1 MKTKSAVLNIFT
13 SYFAKIHENF
23 EYPVVLFGA
32 NMHLLYKNF
41 SQLFIVIFLV
51 SCGGGGGGGGG
62 GNAGDGYGNTNNAPT
77 INNSS
82 LAISVIENQTSA
94 FTVSASDPDGDSIS
108 FSISDNDSAL
118 FNISTGGVV
127 TFITAPDFEIPT
139 DANAD
144 NVYTLTVQASDGS
157 LSDSK
162 VFDVTVT
169 NDTADDVTSTNFDG
183 VLIRDGYIQ
192 SATVCM
198 AVTDAD
204 GDDTCEGA
212 TYSTTTNADG
222 SFTLEIDD
230 NITATIKLLAE
241 DGFNP
246 VTDDADSF
254 VMGLIDPTTEQNLV
268 ISPLS
273 TLLYVDNR
281 FSYESLKEKLGVDSN
296 FMVRFDDPYLS
307 INNAA
312 SNKAAL
318 VNTQLLMMYE
328 ALSVLQSQSGASNL
342 TAVSTVN
349 DAIFNRDAS
358 TETSLGD
365 TTLVRDVLLNLDLP
379 NYTVT
384 NTQLENLSGSFSSF
398 LQKVY
403 VDSNNEQAYFSMT
416 ARDHVTPLLK
426 GILDDT
432 VDSSEIDQIMFDTL
446 QWVSDKSSR
455 TNLTDV
461 EDFRTTSYTVGNSGS
476 AYYTVDGVNADSTA
490 LVIYAKVGDT
500 IVFEPT
506 SSSVFAGHPFE
517 ISTSQNDTAGNNNIG
532 SNEGWSQSSN
542 SLTVTADTPT
552 VLYPHCG
559 VHSGMYTNGRIE
571 IVTTFDQ
578 SKLDINQASGA
589 LEVNGTVSVG
599 PFKGA
604 SGFTHKVY
612 LRTADAGDSQHAH
625 EFKEYPGITF
635 YMPAGQGYHGQ
646 TLSSGELSFK
656 TKSHY

>member
-1 MKTKSAVLNIFT
+1 MKNSIINK
-13 SYFAKIHENF
+13 
-23 EYPVVLFGA
+23 
-32 NMHLLYKNF
+32 LLP
-41 SQLFIVIFLV
+41 LLILTA
-51 SCGGGGGGGGG
+51 CGGGGGGGSSYGG
-62 GNAGDGYGNTNNAPT
+62 GDDGYNPNNPPVIDGST
-77 INNSS
+77 TSY
-82 LAISVIENQTSA
+82 SVIENQTSA
-94 FTVSASDPDGDSIS
+94 FSVSATDADGDSLTYS
-108 FSISDNDSAL
+108 VSGGDDGAL
-118 FNISTGGVV
+118 FNISSTGVV
-127 TFITAPDFEIPT
+127 TFIAAPDFEIPS

-144 NVYTLTVQASDGS
+144 NAYLLTVSVTDGTASAS
-157 LSDSK
+157 AN
-162 VFDVTVT
+162 FTVTVT
-169 NDTADDVTSTNFDG
+169 NDASDDVTTNNFDG

-212 TYSTTTNADG
+212 TYSTTTNVDG
-222 SFTLEIDD
+222 SFSLEIDD
-230 NITATIKLLAE
+230 NITTTIKLLAE

-246 VTDDADSF
+246 VTDDGDSF
-254 VMGLIDPTTEQNLV
+254 IMGLIDPTTEQNLV

-273 TLLYVDNR
+273 TMLYVDNR
-281 FSYESLKEKLGVDSN
+281 FTYQSLKEKLGVDSN
-296 FMVRFDDPYLS
+296 FMIRFDNPYLS
-307 INNAA
+307 VNDAA
-312 SNKAAL
+312 LNKAAL
-318 VNTQLLMMYE
+318 VNTQILMMYE
-328 ALSVLQSQSGASNL
+328 ALSVLQSQSGASDL
-342 TAVSTVN
+342 TAVSTIN

-365 TTLVRDVLLNLDLP
+365 TTLVRDVLLNLNLP

-432 VDSSEIDQIMFDTL
+432 VDSAEIDQIMFDTL
-446 QWVSDKSSR
+446 QWISDKSSR

-461 EDFRTTSYTVGNSGS
+461 EDFRTTSYSVGNSGS

-490 LVIYAKVGDT
+490 LVIYARVGDT
-500 IVFEPT
+500 IIFEPT
-506 SSSVFAGHPFE
+506 ASNVFTAHPFE
-517 ISTSQNDTAGNNNIG
+517 ISTAQNDTAGNNNIG
-532 SNEGWSQSSN
+532 TSQGWSQSSN
-542 SLTVTADTPT
+542 TLTVTADTPS

-571 IVTTFDQ
+571 IVTTYDQ

-646 TLSSGELSFK
+646 TSSSGELSFK

>member
-1 MKTKSAVLNIFT
+1 MSVTDGTASA
-13 SYFAKIHENF
+13 SQ
-23 EYPVVLFGA
+23 
-32 NMHLLYKNF
+32 NF
-41 SQLFIVIFLV
+41 S
-51 SCGGGGGGGGG
+51 
-62 GNAGDGYGNTNNAPT
+62 
-77 INNSS
+77 
-82 LAISVIENQTSA
+82 
-94 FTVSASDPDGDSIS
+94 
-108 FSISDNDSAL
+108 
-118 FNISTGGVV
+118 
-127 TFITAPDFEIPT
+127 
-139 DANAD
+139 
-144 NVYTLTVQASDGS
+144 
-157 LSDSK
+157 
-162 VFDVTVT
+162 VTVT
-169 NDTADDVTSTNFDG
+169 NDTSDDATTNNFDG

-198 AVTDAD
+198 ATTDAD

-222 SFTLEIDD
+222 SFSLEIDD

-246 VTDDADSF
+246 TTDDADSF
-254 VMGLIDPTTEQNLV
+254 IMGLIDPTTEQNLV

-273 TLLYVDNR
+273 TMLYVDNR
-281 FSYESLKEKLGVDSN
+281 FTYQSLKEKLGVDSN
-296 FMVRFDDPYLS
+296 FMIRFDDPYLS
-307 INNAA
+307 VNDAA

-318 VNTQLLMMYE
+318 VNTQLHLMYE
-328 ALSVLQSQSGASNL
+328 SLRVLQTQSGASSL
-342 TAVSTVN
+342 TAVSTIN
-349 DAIFNRDAS
+349 DAIFNRDAL

-384 NTQLENLSGSFSSF
+384 NAQLENLSGSFSSF

-416 ARDHVTPLLK
+416 ARDYVTPLLK

-432 VDSSEIDQIMFDTL
+432 VDSAEVDQIIFDTL
-446 QWVSDKSSR
+446 QWISDKSSR

-461 EDFRTTSYTVGNSGS
+461 ENFRTTTYTVGNSGS
-476 AYYTVDGVNADSTA
+476 AYYTVDGVNADSTP
-490 LVIYAKVGDT
+490 LVIYARVGDT

-506 SSSVFAGHPFE
+506 ANSVFTAHPFE
-517 ISTSQNDTAGNNNIG
+517 ISTAQNDTAGNNNIG
-532 SNEGWSQSSN
+532 PNEGWSQSN
-542 SLTVTADTPT
+542 NTLTVTADTPS

-559 VHSGMYTNGRIE
+559 VHAGMYTNGRIE
-571 IVTTFDQ
+571 IVTTYDQ
-578 SKLDINQASGA
+578 SKLDISENSGA

-599 PFKGA
+599 PYKGA
-604 SGFTHKVY
+604 SGYTHKVY
-612 LRTADAGDSQHAH
+612 LRTADAGDDQHAH

-646 TLSSGELSFK
+646 TNSSGELSFK

>member
-1 MKTKSAVLNIFT
+1 MKDSIIK
-13 SYFAKIHENF
+13 K
-23 EYPVVLFGA
+23 
-32 NMHLLYKNF
+32 LLP
-41 SQLFIVIFLV
+41 LLILTA
-51 SCGGGGGGGGG
+51 CGGGGGGGGG
-62 GNAGDGYGNTNNAPT
+62 SDSGGGGGGYNPNNAPVIDGST
-77 INNSS
+77 TTY
-82 LAISVIENQTSA
+82 SVLENQTSA
-94 FTVSASDPDGDSIS
+94 FTVSASDADGDTLTYSIS
-108 FSISDNDSAL
+108 SGDDSSL
-118 FNISTGGVV
+118 MNISSTGVV
-127 TFITAPDFEIPT
+127 TFISSPDFEAPS
-139 DANAD
+139 DANTD
-144 NVYTLTVQASDGS
+144 NNYQITVTVSDGS
-157 LSDSK
+157 LTDSEN
-162 VFDVTVT
+162 FTVTVT
-169 NDTADDVTSTNFDG
+169 NDTSDDVTSTSFDG

-212 TYSTTTNADG
+212 IYSTTTNTDG
-222 SFTLEIDD
+222 SFSLEIDD
-230 NITATIKLLAE
+230 NITTTIKLLAE

-254 VMGLIDPTTEQNLV
+254 TMGLKDPTTEQNLV

-281 FSYESLKEKLGVDSN
+281 FFYESLKEKLGVDSN
-296 FMVRFDDPYLS
+296 FMIRFDDPYLS
-307 INNAA
+307 VNSAA

-328 ALSVLQSQSGASNL
+328 ALSVLQSQSGVSGNL
-342 TAVSTVN
+342 TAVTTIN

-416 ARDHVTPLLK
+416 GRDHVTPLLK

-432 VDSSEIDQIMFDTL
+432 VDSTEIDQIMFDTL
-446 QWVSDKSSR
+446 QWISDKSSR

-461 EDFRTTSYTVGNSGS
+461 EDFRTTSYSVGNSGS

-490 LVIYAKVGDT
+490 LVIYARVGDT

-506 SSSVFAGHPFE
+506 ASNVFTAHPFE

-532 SNEGWSQSSN
+532 TNQGWSQSNN

-578 SKLDINQASGA
+578 SKLDIEQASGA

-646 TLSSGELSFK
+646 TSSSGELSFK

>member
-1 MKTKSAVLNIFT
+1 MRNNVFKK
-13 SYFAKIHENF
+13 
-23 EYPVVLFGA
+23 
-32 NMHLLYKNF
+32 LLP
-41 SQLFIVIFLV
+41 LLILTA
-51 SCGGGGGGGGG
+51 CGGGGGGGGG
-62 GNAGDGYGNTNNAPT
+62 YDSGGGDGGYNTNNPPV
-77 INNSS
+77 IDSS
-82 LAISVIENQTSA
+82 TTTYSVLENQTSA
-94 FTVSASDPDGDSIS
+94 FTVSASDADGDTLTYSIS
-108 FSISDNDSAL
+108 SGDDSSL
-118 FNISTGGVV
+118 MNISSTGVV
-127 TFITAPDFEIPT
+127 TFISSPDFEAPS
-139 DANAD
+139 DANTD
-144 NVYTLTVQASDGS
+144 NNYQITVTVSDGS
-157 LSDSK
+157 LSDSEN
-162 VFDVTVT
+162 FTVTVT
-169 NDTADDVTSTNFDG
+169 NDTSDDVTTNNFDG

-212 TYSTTTNADG
+212 TYSTTTNSDG
-222 SFTLEIDD
+222 SFSLEIDD

-254 VMGLIDPTTEQNLV
+254 TMGLKDPTTEQNLV

-296 FMVRFDDPYLS
+296 FMIRFDDPYLS
-307 INNAA
+307 INSAA

-328 ALSVLQSQSGASNL
+328 ALSVLQSQSGASDL
-342 TAVSTVN
+342 TAVATVN
-349 DAIFNRDAS
+349 DAIFNRNAS

-490 LVIYAKVGDT
+490 LVIYARVGDT

-506 SSSVFAGHPFE
+506 TNSVFSAHPFE
-517 ISTSQNDTAGNNNIG
+517 ISTAQNDTAGNNNIG
-532 SNEGWSQSSN
+532 SNEGWSQSNN
-542 SLTVTADTPT
+542 SLTVTADTPK

-646 TLSSGELSFK
+646 TSSSGELSFK

>member
-1 MKTKSAVLNIFT
+1 MYKNL
-13 SYFAKIHENF
+13 KISIIT
-23 EYPVVLFGA
+23 VLFITA
-32 NMHLLYKNF
+32 
-41 SQLFIVIFLV
+41 
-51 SCGGGGGGGGG
+51 CGGGGGGGGG
-62 GNAGDGYGNTNNAPT
+62 SSDGGGYSPNNPPIIDGST
-77 INNSS
+77 TSF
-82 LAISVIENQTSA
+82 SVLENQTAA
-94 FTVSASDPDGDSIS
+94 FTVQASDADGDTLTYTIS
-108 FSISDNDSAL
+108 GGDDASL
-118 FNISTGGVV
+118 FNISSTGVV
-127 TFITAPDFEIPT
+127 TFITAPDFEIPG
-139 DANAD
+139 DMNAD
-144 NVYTLTVQASDGS
+144 NNYQLAVTVSDGS
-157 LSDSK
+157 ASDTES
-162 VFDVTVT
+162 FTVTVT
-169 NDTADDVTSTNFDG
+169 NDTSDDVTTSNFDG

-212 TYSTTTNADG
+212 TYSTTTNVDG
-222 SFTLEIDD
+222 SFSLEIDD
-230 NITATIKLLAE
+230 DITTAIKLLAE

-254 VMGLIDPTTEQNLV
+254 IMGLIDPITEQNLV

-296 FMVRFDDPYLS
+296 FMIRFDDPYLS
-307 INNAA
+307 VNDAA
-312 SNKAAL
+312 LNKAAL

-328 ALSVLQSQSGASNL
+328 ALSVLQSQSGVTDL
-342 TAVSTVN
+342 TAVSTIN
-349 DAIFNRDAS
+349 DAIFNRDALV
-358 TETSLGD
+358 ETSLGD
-365 TTLVRDVLLNLDLP
+365 TTLVRDVLINLDLP

-416 ARDHVTPLLK
+416 ARDYVTPLLK

-432 VDSSEIDQIMFDTL
+432 VDSAEIDQIIFNTL
-446 QWVSDKSSR
+446 QWISDKSSR

-461 EDFRTTSYTVGNSGS
+461 ENFRTTSYSVGNSGS
-476 AYYTVDGVNADSTA
+476 AYYTIDGVNADSTA
-490 LVIYAKVGDT
+490 LVIYARVGDT

-506 SSSVFAGHPFE
+506 ANSVFAAHPFE
-517 ISTSQNDTAGNNNIG
+517 ISTTQDDTAGNNNIG
-532 SNEGWSQSSN
+532 SNEGWSQSN
-542 SLTVTADTPT
+542 NTLTVSADTPSI
-552 VLYPHCG
+552 LYPHCG

-578 SKLDINQASGA
+578 SKLDVNQTSGA
-589 LEVNGTVSVG
+589 LEVNGTISVG
-599 PFKGA
+599 PYKGA
-604 SGFTHKVY
+604 SGYTHKVY

-646 TLSSGELSFK
+646 SSTSGEISFK

>member
-1 MKTKSAVLNIFT
+1 
-13 SYFAKIHENF
+13 
-23 EYPVVLFGA
+23 
-32 NMHLLYKNF
+32 MHLLYKNVLL
-41 SQLFIVIFLV
+41 LFIVIFLV
-51 SCGGGGGGGGG
+51 SCGGGGDTSVSGDTSGGSS
-62 GNAGDGYGNTNNAPT
+62 NSNDAPIITNTSMNV
-77 INNSS
+77 
-82 LAISVIENQTSA
+82 SVQENQTGA
-94 FTVSASDPDGDSIS
+94 FTVTASDSDGDALT
-108 FSISDNDSAL
+108 FSISGTDSAL
-118 FNISTGGVV
+118 FNITTAGVI
-127 TFITAPDFEIPT
+127 TFKTAPDFEAPS
-139 DANAD
+139 DGDVD
-144 NVYTLTVQASDGS
+144 NVYVLVAQVSDGTAS
-157 LSDSK
+157 GS
-162 VFDVTVT
+162 VNFTVTVT
-169 NDTADDVTSTNFDG
+169 NDSSDDVTLSNFDG
-183 VLIRDGYIQ
+183 VLIRDGYVQ
-192 SATVCM
+192 SATVCRSFPL
-198 AVTDAD
+198 AD
-204 GDDTCEGA
+204 GTDTCRFVLAENK
-212 TYSTTTNADG
+212 TTTNMFG
-222 SFTLEIDD
+222 SFSLEIDD
-230 NITATIKLLAE
+230 RDGPIKLIARNEL
-241 DGFNP
+241 GLNP
-246 VTDDADSF
+246 VFDAWST
-254 VMGLIDPTTEQNLV
+254 GLGIIDPTREQNFV

-273 TLLYVDNR
+273 TLVYLDDR
-281 FSYESLKEKLGVDSN
+281 FSYESVKEKLGVDSN

-318 VNTQLLMMYE
+318 VNTQLLMMFE
-328 ALSVLQSQSGASNL
+328 VLAWLQEYSGGAPAANEL
-342 TAVSTVN
+342 AKTKVM

-365 TTLVRDVLLNLDLP
+365 TTLVRDVFLNLALP

-384 NTQLENLSGSFSSF
+384 NAQLENLSGSFSSF

-403 VDSNNEQAYFSMT
+403 VDSNNEQTYFSMT
-416 ARDHVTPLLK
+416 AKDHVIPLLR

-446 QWVSDKSSR
+446 QWVSDKSQR

-646 TLSSGELSFK
+646 TSSSGEPSFK
-656 TKSHY
+656 TKSHYKSD

>member
-1 MKTKSAVLNIFT
+1 MKDSIIK
-13 SYFAKIHENF
+13 K
-23 EYPVVLFGA
+23 
-32 NMHLLYKNF
+32 LLP
-41 SQLFIVIFLV
+41 LLILTA
-51 SCGGGGGGGGG
+51 CGGGGGGGGG
-62 GNAGDGYGNTNNAPT
+62 YDSGGGDGGYNPNNAPVIDGST
-77 INNSS
+77 TTY
-82 LAISVIENQTSA
+82 SVLENQTSA
-94 FTVSASDPDGDSIS
+94 FTVSASDADGDTLTYSIS
-108 FSISDNDSAL
+108 SGADSAL
-118 FNISTGGVV
+118 MNINSTGVV
-127 TFITAPDFEIPT
+127 TFISSPDFEAPS
-139 DANAD
+139 DANTD
-144 NVYTLTVQASDGS
+144 NNYQITVTVSDGS
-157 LSDSK
+157 LSDSEN
-162 VFDVTVT
+162 FTVTVT
-169 NDTADDVTSTNFDG
+169 NDTSDDVTTNNFDG

-198 AVTDAD
+198 AVTDSD

-212 TYSTTTNADG
+212 TYSTTTNSDG
-222 SFTLEIDD
+222 SFSLEIDD

-296 FMVRFDDPYLS
+296 FMIRFDDPYLS
-307 INNAA
+307 VNSAA

-328 ALSVLQSQSGASNL
+328 ALSVLQSQSGASDL
-342 TAVSTVN
+342 TAVATVN
-349 DAIFNRDAS
+349 DAIFNRNAS

-490 LVIYAKVGDT
+490 LVIYARVGDT
-500 IVFEPT
+500 IIFEPT
-506 SSSVFAGHPFE
+506 ANSVFSAHPFE
-517 ISTSQNDTAGNNNIG
+517 ISTAQNDTAGNNNIG
-532 SNEGWSQSSN
+532 SNEGWSQSNN
-542 SLTVTADTPT
+542 SLTVTADTPK

-646 TLSSGELSFK
+646 TSSSGELSFK

>member
-1 MKTKSAVLNIFT
+1 MSKN
-13 SYFAKIHENF
+13 YFLSF
-23 EYPVVLFGA
+23 LF
-32 NMHLLYKNF
+32 L
-41 SQLFIVIFLV
+41 STILV

-62 GNAGDGYGNTNNAPT
+62 GETNGSSGGYGTPSNAAPT
-77 INNSS
+77 INNTDMN
-82 LAISVIENQTSA
+82 ISVQENQTSA
-94 FTVSASDPDGDSIS
+94 FTVNASDSNGDTLAYSLSGDDSSLLSIS
-108 FSISDNDSAL
+108 TA
-118 FNISTGGVV
+118 GVV
-127 TFITAPDFEIPT
+127 TFNTAPDYE
-139 DANAD
+139 DASDAD
-144 NVYTLTVQASDGS
+144 TNNIYKITASVSDGS
-157 LSDSK
+157 LNATK
-162 VFDVTVT
+162 NFEVTVT
-169 NDTADDVTSTNFDG
+169 NDTSDDATTSNFDG

-198 AVTDAD
+198 PVADTD

-212 TYSTTTNADG
+212 TYITTTNADG
-222 SFTLEIDD
+222 SFSLDIDD

-246 VTDDADSF
+246 ITNDEDSF
-254 VMGLIDPTTEQNLV
+254 TMGLIDPSAEQNLV

-273 TLLYVDNR
+273 TMLYVDDR
-281 FSYESLKEKLGVDSN
+281 FSYESIKEKLGVDSN
-296 FMVRFDDPYLS
+296 FMIRTVDPYMS
-307 INNAA
+307 VSSAA

-328 ALSVLQSQSGASNL
+328 TLSVLQTQSGASNL
-342 TAVSTVN
+342 TAVTTVN
-349 DAIFNRDAS
+349 NAIFERDAA

-365 TTLVRDVLLNLDLP
+365 TTLVRDVLLNLNLP

-384 NTQLENLSGSFSSF
+384 NEQLENLSGSFSSF

-416 ARDHVTPLLK
+416 ARDHVAPLLK

-432 VDSSEIDQIMFDTL
+432 ADSSEIDQIIFNTL
-446 QWVSDKSSR
+446 QWISDKSSR

-461 EDFRTTSYTVGNSGS
+461 EDFRTTSYTIGNSGS
-476 AYYTVDGVNADSTA
+476 AYYTVDGINADSTA
-490 LVIYAKVGDT
+490 LVIYARVGDT

-506 SSSVFAGHPFE
+506 TNSVFTAHPFE
-517 ISTSQNDTAGNNNIG
+517 ISTAQNDTAGNNNIG
-532 SNEGWSQSSN
+532 SSEGWSQSN
-542 SLTVTADTPT
+542 NTLTVTADTPT
-552 VLYPHCG
+552 ILYPHCG
-559 VHSGMYTNGRIE
+559 VHSGMYTNGKIE

-578 SKLDINQASGA
+578 SKIDINQASSA

-599 PFKGA
+599 PYKGA

-625 EFKEYPGITF
+625 EFNEYPGITF
-635 YMPAGQGYHGQ
+635 YMPPAQGYHGQ
-646 TLSSGELSFK
+646 STSSGEPRFK

>member
-1 MKTKSAVLNIFT
+1 
-13 SYFAKIHENF
+13 
-23 EYPVVLFGA
+23 
-32 NMHLLYKNF
+32 MHLLYKNVLL
-41 SQLFIVIFLV
+41 LFIVIFLV
-51 SCGGGGGGGGG
+51 SCGGGGDTSGGSS
-62 GNAGDGYGNTNNAPT
+62 NSNDAPIITNTSMNV
-77 INNSS
+77 
-82 LAISVIENQTSA
+82 SVQENQTGA
-94 FTVSASDPDGDSIS
+94 FTVTASDSDGDALT
-108 FSISDNDSAL
+108 FSISGTDSAL
-118 FNISTGGVV
+118 FNITTAGVI
-127 TFITAPDFEIPT
+127 TFKTAPDFEAPS
-139 DANAD
+139 DGDVD
-144 NVYTLTVQASDGS
+144 NVYVLVAQVSDGTAS
-157 LSDSK
+157 GS
-162 VFDVTVT
+162 VNFTVTVT
-169 NDTADDVTSTNFDG
+169 NDSSDDVTLSNFDG
-183 VLIRDGYIQ
+183 VLIRDGYVQ
-192 SATVCM
+192 SATVCRSFPL
-198 AVTDAD
+198 AD
-204 GDDTCEGA
+204 GTDTCRFVLAENK
-212 TYSTTTNADG
+212 TITNIDG
-222 SFTLEIDD
+222 SFSLEIDD
-230 NITATIKLLAE
+230 RDGPIKLIARNEL
-241 DGFNP
+241 GLNP
-246 VTDDADSF
+246 VFDAWST
-254 VMGLIDPTTEQNLV
+254 GLGIIDPTREQNFV

-273 TLLYVDNR
+273 TLVYLDDR
-281 FSYESLKEKLGVDSN
+281 FSYESVKEKLGVDSN

-318 VNTQLLMMYE
+318 VNTQLLMMFE
-328 ALSVLQSQSGASNL
+328 VLAWVEDYSGATGNELAKSK
-342 TAVSTVN
+342 VM

-365 TTLVRDVLLNLDLP
+365 TTLVRDVFLNLDLP

-384 NTQLENLSGSFSSF
+384 NAQLENLSGSFSSF

-403 VDSNNEQAYFSMT
+403 VDSNNEQTYFSMT
-416 ARDHVTPLLK
+416 AKDHVIPLLM

-446 QWVSDKSSR
+446 QWVSDKSQR

-646 TLSSGELSFK
+646 TSSSGELSFK

>member
-1 MKTKSAVLNIFT
+1 MSKNYFLT
-13 SYFAKIHENF
+13 S
-23 EYPVVLFGA
+23 LF
-32 NMHLLYKNF
+32 L
-41 SQLFIVIFLV
+41 STILV

-62 GNAGDGYGNTNNAPT
+62 GESNGSSGGGYGTPTNAAPT
-77 INNSS
+77 INNTDMN
-82 LAISVIENQTSA
+82 ISVQENQTSA
-94 FTVSASDPDGDSIS
+94 FTVNASDSNGDTLAYSLSGDDSSLLSIS
-108 FSISDNDSAL
+108 TSGL
-118 FNISTGGVV
+118 V
-127 TFITAPDFEIPT
+127 TFNTAPDYEDPS
-139 DANAD
+139 DADTNNIYKITAS
-144 NVYTLTVQASDGS
+144 VSDGS
-157 LSDSK
+157 LNATK
-162 VFDVTVT
+162 NFEVTVT
-169 NDTADDVTSTNFDG
+169 NDTADDVTTSNFDG

-198 AVTDAD
+198 PVADAN

-212 TYSTTTNADG
+212 TYLTTTNADG
-222 SFTLEIDD
+222 SFTLDIDD

-246 VTDDADSF
+246 ITNDEDSF
-254 VMGLIDPTTEQNLV
+254 TMGLIDPSAEQNLV

-273 TLLYVDNR
+273 TMLYVDDR
-281 FSYESLKEKLGVDSN
+281 FSYESIKEKLGVDSN
-296 FMVRFDDPYLS
+296 FMIRTVDPYMS
-307 INNAA
+307 VSSAA

-328 ALSVLQSQSGASNL
+328 TLSVLQTQSGASNL
-342 TAVSTVN
+342 TAVTTVN
-349 DAIFNRDAS
+349 NAIFERDAA

-365 TTLVRDVLLNLDLP
+365 TTLVRDVLLNLNLP

-384 NTQLENLSGSFSSF
+384 NEQLENLSGSFSSF

-416 ARDHVTPLLK
+416 ARDHVAPLLK

-432 VDSSEIDQIMFDTL
+432 ADSSEIEQIIFNTL
-446 QWVSDKSSR
+446 QWISDKSSR

-461 EDFRTTSYTVGNSGS
+461 EDFRTTSYTIGNSGS
-476 AYYTVDGVNADSTA
+476 AYYTVDGINADSTA
-490 LVIYAKVGDT
+490 LVIYARVGDT

-506 SSSVFAGHPFE
+506 TNSVFTAHPFE
-517 ISTSQNDTAGNNNIG
+517 ISTAQNDTAGNNNIG
-532 SNEGWSQSSN
+532 SSEGWSQSN
-542 SLTVTADTPT
+542 NTLTVTADTPT

-559 VHSGMYTNGRIE
+559 VHSGMYTNGKIE

-578 SKLDINQASGA
+578 SKIDINQASSA

-599 PFKGA
+599 PYKGA

-625 EFKEYPGITF
+625 EFNEYPGITF
-635 YMPAGQGYHGQ
+635 YMPPAQGYHGQ
-646 TLSSGELSFK
+646 STSSGEPRFK

>member
-1 MKTKSAVLNIFT
+1 MNKRIIKKLLPLIVLT
-13 SYFAKIHENF
+13 A
-23 EYPVVLFGA
+23 
-32 NMHLLYKNF
+32 
-41 SQLFIVIFLV
+41 
-51 SCGGGGGGGGG
+51 CGGGGGGGGSSSG
-62 GNAGDGYGNTNNAPT
+62 GGGDGYNPNNAPV
-77 INNSS
+77 IDSS
-82 LAISVIENQTSA
+82 TTTYSVLENQTSA
-94 FTVSASDPDGDSIS
+94 FTVSASDADGDTLTYSVS
-108 FSISDNDSAL
+108 SGDDSAL
-118 FNISTGGVV
+118 MSINSSGVV
-127 TFITAPDFEIPT
+127 TFISSPDFELPS
-139 DANAD
+139 DANTD
-144 NVYTLTVQASDGS
+144 NNYQITVTVSDGS
-157 LSDSK
+157 LTDSEN
-162 VFDVTVT
+162 FTLTVT
-169 NDTADDVTSTNFDG
+169 NDTSDDVTTTNFDG

-198 AVTDAD
+198 AVTNAD
-204 GDDTCEGA
+204 GIDTCVDA

-222 SFTLEIDD
+222 SFSLEIDD
-230 NITATIKLLAE
+230 NITATIKLLAQ

-254 VMGLIDPTTEQNLV
+254 IMGLIDPTTDQNLV

-273 TLLYVDNR
+273 TMLYGDNR
-281 FSYESLKEKLGVDSN
+281 FSYESLKEKLGVNSN
-296 FMVRFDDPYLS
+296 FMIRFDDPYLS
-307 INNAA
+307 VNDAA

-328 ALSVLQSQSGASNL
+328 ALSALQSQSGVSDNL
-342 TAVSTVN
+342 TAVSTIN

-384 NTQLENLSGSFSSF
+384 NAQLESLSGSFSSF

-432 VDSSEIDQIMFDTL
+432 VDSTEIDQIIFNTL
-446 QWVSDKSSR
+446 QWISDKSSR

-461 EDFRTTSYTVGNSGS
+461 EGFRTTSYTVGNSGS

-506 SSSVFAGHPFE
+506 ANSVFTAHPFE
-517 ISTSQNDTAGNNNIG
+517 ISTTQNDTAGNNNIG
-532 SNEGWSQSSN
+532 SNQGWSQSIN

-571 IVTTFDQ
+571 IVTIFDQ
-578 SKLDINQASGA
+578 SKLDINETSGA

-599 PFKGA
+599 PYKGA

-646 TLSSGELSFK
+646 DTTSGELSFK

>member
-1 MKTKSAVLNIFT
+1 MYKNL
-13 SYFAKIHENF
+13 KISIIT
-23 EYPVVLFGA
+23 VLFITA
-32 NMHLLYKNF
+32 
-41 SQLFIVIFLV
+41 
-51 SCGGGGGGGGG
+51 CGGGGGGGGG
-62 GNAGDGYGNTNNAPT
+62 GSDGGGYSPNNPPIIDGST
-77 INNSS
+77 TSF
-82 LAISVIENQTSA
+82 SVLENQTSA
-94 FTVSASDPDGDSIS
+94 FTVQASDADGDTLTYTIS
-108 FSISDNDSAL
+108 GGDDASL
-118 FNISTGGVV
+118 FNISSTGVV
-127 TFITAPDFEIPT
+127 TFITAPDFEIPG
-139 DANAD
+139 DMNSD
-144 NVYTLTVQASDGS
+144 NTYQLAVTVSDGS
-157 LSDSK
+157 ASDTES
-162 VFDVTVT
+162 FTVTVT
-169 NDTADDVTSTNFDG
+169 NDTSDDVTTSNFDG

-212 TYSTTTNADG
+212 TYTTTTNVDG
-222 SFTLEIDD
+222 SFSLEIDD
-230 NITATIKLLAE
+230 DITTAIKLLAE

-254 VMGLIDPTTEQNLV
+254 VMGLIDPITEQNLV

-296 FMVRFDDPYLS
+296 FMIRFDDPYLS
-307 INNAA
+307 VNDAA
-312 SNKAAL
+312 LNKAAL

-328 ALSVLQSQSGASNL
+328 ALSVLQSQSGVTDL
-342 TAVSTVN
+342 TAVSTIN
-349 DAIFNRDAS
+349 DAIFNRDALV
-358 TETSLGD
+358 ETSLGD
-365 TTLVRDVLLNLDLP
+365 TTLVRDVLINLDLP

-384 NTQLENLSGSFSSF
+384 NAQLENLSGSFSSF

-416 ARDHVTPLLK
+416 ARDYVTPLLK

-432 VDSSEIDQIMFDTL
+432 VDSAEIDQIIFNTL
-446 QWVSDKSSR
+446 QWISDKSSR

-461 EDFRTTSYTVGNSGS
+461 ENFRTTSYSVGNSGS
-476 AYYTVDGVNADSTA
+476 AYYTIDGVNADSTA
-490 LVIYAKVGDT
+490 LVIYARVGDT

-506 SSSVFAGHPFE
+506 ANSVFAAHPFE
-517 ISTSQNDTAGNNNIG
+517 ISTTQDDTAGNNNIG
-532 SNEGWSQSSN
+532 SNEGWSQSN
-542 SLTVTADTPT
+542 NTLTVSADTPSI
-552 VLYPHCG
+552 LYPHCG

-578 SKLDINQASGA
+578 SKLDINQTSGA
-589 LEVNGTVSVG
+589 LEVNGTISVG
-599 PFKGA
+599 PYKGA
-604 SGFTHKVY
+604 SGYTHKVY

-646 TLSSGELSFK
+646 SSTSGEISFK

>member
-1 MKTKSAVLNIFT
+1 MNKKFIKKLLPLIVLT
-13 SYFAKIHENF
+13 A
-23 EYPVVLFGA
+23 
-32 NMHLLYKNF
+32 
-41 SQLFIVIFLV
+41 
-51 SCGGGGGGGGG
+51 CGGGGGGGGSNSG
-62 GNAGDGYGNTNNAPT
+62 GGDGGYNPNNAPVIDAST
-77 INNSS
+77 TTY
-82 LAISVIENQTSA
+82 SVLENQTSA
-94 FTVSASDPDGDSIS
+94 FTVLASDADGDTLTYSIS
-108 FSISDNDSAL
+108 SGDDSAL
-118 FNISTGGVV
+118 MSINSSGVV
-127 TFITAPDFEIPT
+127 TFISSPDFELPS
-139 DANAD
+139 DANTD
-144 NVYTLTVQASDGS
+144 NNYQITVTVSDGS
-157 LSDSK
+157 LTDSEN
-162 VFDVTVT
+162 FTVTVT
-169 NDTADDVTSTNFDG
+169 NDTSDDVTTTNFDG

-198 AVTDAD
+198 AVTNAD
-204 GDDTCEGA
+204 GIDTCVDA

-222 SFTLEIDD
+222 SFSLEIDD
-230 NITATIKLLAE
+230 NITATIKLLAQ

-254 VMGLIDPTTEQNLV
+254 TMGLIDPTTDQNLV

-273 TLLYVDNR
+273 TLLYGDNR
-281 FSYESLKEKLGVDSN
+281 FSYESLKEKLGVNSN
-296 FMVRFDDPYLS
+296 FMIRFDDPYLS
-307 INNAA
+307 VNDAA

-328 ALSVLQSQSGASNL
+328 ALSALQSQSGVSNNL
-342 TAVSTVN
+342 TAVSTIN

-384 NTQLENLSGSFSSF
+384 NAQLESLSGSFSSF

-403 VDSNNEQAYFSMT
+403 VDSDNEQAYFSMT

-432 VDSSEIDQIMFDTL
+432 VDSTEIDQIIFNTL
-446 QWVSDKSSR
+446 QWISDKSSR

-506 SSSVFAGHPFE
+506 ANSVFTAHPFE
-517 ISTSQNDTAGNNNIG
+517 ISTAQNDTAGNNNIG
-532 SNEGWSQSSN
+532 SNQGWSQSNN

-578 SKLDINQASGA
+578 SKLDINETSGA

-599 PFKGA
+599 PYKGA
-604 SGFTHKVY
+604 SGYTHKVY

-646 TLSSGELSFK
+646 DTTSGELSFK

>member
-1 MKTKSAVLNIFT
+1 MKNSIINK
-13 SYFAKIHENF
+13 
-23 EYPVVLFGA
+23 
-32 NMHLLYKNF
+32 LLP
-41 SQLFIVIFLV
+41 LLILTA
-51 SCGGGGGGGGG
+51 CGGGGGGGSSYGG
-62 GNAGDGYGNTNNAPT
+62 GDDGYNPNNPPVIDGST
-77 INNSS
+77 TSY
-82 LAISVIENQTSA
+82 SVIENQTSA
-94 FTVSASDPDGDSIS
+94 FTVSATDADGDSLTYS
-108 FSISDNDSAL
+108 VTGGDDGAL
-118 FNISTGGVV
+118 FNISSVGVV
-127 TFITAPDFEIPT
+127 TFIAAPDFELPS
-139 DANAD
+139 DANTD
-144 NVYTLTVQASDGS
+144 NAYLLTVSVTDGTASAS
-157 LSDSK
+157 AS
-162 VFDVTVT
+162 FTVTVT
-169 NDTADDVTSTNFDG
+169 NDASDDVTTNNFDG

-212 TYSTTTNADG
+212 TYSTTTNVDG
-222 SFTLEIDD
+222 SFSLEIDD

-246 VTDDADSF
+246 VTDDADTF
-254 VMGLIDPTTEQNLV
+254 TMGLIDPTTEQNLV

-273 TLLYVDNR
+273 TMLYVDNR
-281 FSYESLKEKLGVDSN
+281 FSYQSLKEKLGVDSN
-296 FMVRFDDPYLS
+296 FMIRFDNPYLS
-307 INNAA
+307 VNDAA
-312 SNKAAL
+312 LNKAAL
-318 VNTQLLMMYE
+318 VNTQILMMYE
-328 ALSVLQSQSGASNL
+328 ALSVLQSQSGASDL
-342 TAVSTVN
+342 TAVSTIN

-358 TETSLGD
+358 TETSLSD

-432 VDSSEIDQIMFDTL
+432 VDSAEIDQIIFDTL
-446 QWVSDKSSR
+446 QWISDKSSR

-461 EDFRTTSYTVGNSGS
+461 ENFRTTSYSVGNSGS
-476 AYYTVDGVNADSTA
+476 AYYTIDGVNADSTT
-490 LVIYAKVGDT
+490 LVIYARVGDT

-506 SSSVFAGHPFE
+506 ANSVFTAHPFE
-517 ISTSQNDTAGNNNIG
+517 ISTAQDDTAGNNNIG
-532 SNEGWSQSSN
+532 LNEGWSQSN
-542 SLTVTADTPT
+542 NTLTVTADTPS

-571 IVTTFDQ
+571 IVTTYDQ
-578 SKLDINQASGA
+578 SKLDVTQTSGA
-589 LEVNGTVSVG
+589 LEVSGTVSVG
-599 PFKGA
+599 PYKGA
-604 SGFTHKVY
+604 SGYTHKVY

-646 TLSSGELSFK
+646 TSSSGELSFK

>member
-1 MKTKSAVLNIFT
+1 MSKN
-13 SYFAKIHENF
+13 YFLT
-23 EYPVVLFGA
+23 PLF
-32 NMHLLYKNF
+32 L
-41 SQLFIVIFLV
+41 STILV

-62 GNAGDGYGNTNNAPT
+62 ESNGSSGGGYGTPTNAAPT
-77 INNSS
+77 INNTDMN
-82 LAISVIENQTSA
+82 ISVQENQTSA
-94 FTVSASDPDGDSIS
+94 FTVNASDSNGDTLAYSLSGDDSSLLSIS
-108 FSISDNDSAL
+108 TAGL
-118 FNISTGGVV
+118 V
-127 TFITAPDFEIPT
+127 TFNTAPDYEDPS
-139 DANAD
+139 DADTNNIYKITAS
-144 NVYTLTVQASDGS
+144 VSDGS
-157 LSDSK
+157 LNATK
-162 VFDVTVT
+162 NFEVTVT
-169 NDTADDVTSTNFDG
+169 NDTADDVTTSNFDG

-198 AVTDAD
+198 PVTDAD

-212 TYSTTTNADG
+212 TYLTTTNADG
-222 SFTLEIDD
+222 SFSLDIDD

-246 VTDDADSF
+246 ITNDEDSF
-254 VMGLIDPTTEQNLV
+254 TMGLIDPSAEQNLV

-273 TLLYVDNR
+273 TMLYVDDR
-281 FSYESLKEKLGVDSN
+281 FSYESIKEKLGVDSN
-296 FMVRFDDPYLS
+296 FMIRTVDPYMS
-307 INNAA
+307 VSSAA

-328 ALSVLQSQSGASNL
+328 TLSVLQTQSGASNL
-342 TAVSTVN
+342 TAVTTVN
-349 DAIFNRDAS
+349 NAIFERDAA

-365 TTLVRDVLLNLDLP
+365 TTLVRDVLLNLNLP

-384 NTQLENLSGSFSSF
+384 NEQLENLSGSFSSF

-416 ARDHVTPLLK
+416 ARDHVAPLLK

-432 VDSSEIDQIMFDTL
+432 ADSSEIDQIIFNTL
-446 QWVSDKSSR
+446 QWISDKSSR

-461 EDFRTTSYTVGNSGS
+461 EDFRTTSYTIGNSGS
-476 AYYTVDGVNADSTA
+476 AYYTVDGINADSTA
-490 LVIYAKVGDT
+490 LVIYARVGDT

-506 SSSVFAGHPFE
+506 TNSVFTAHPFE
-517 ISTSQNDTAGNNNIG
+517 ISTAQNDTAGNNNIG
-532 SNEGWSQSSN
+532 SSEGWSQSN
-542 SLTVTADTPT
+542 NTLTVTADTPT
-552 VLYPHCG
+552 ILYPHCG
-559 VHSGMYTNGRIE
+559 VHSGMYTNGKIE

-578 SKLDINQASGA
+578 SKIDINQASSA

-599 PFKGA
+599 PYKGA

-625 EFKEYPGITF
+625 EFNEYPGITF
-635 YMPAGQGYHGQ
+635 YMPPAQGYHGQ
-646 TLSSGELSFK
+646 STSSGEPRFK

>member
-1 MKTKSAVLNIFT
+1 MSKNYFLT
-13 SYFAKIHENF
+13 S
-23 EYPVVLFGA
+23 LF
-32 NMHLLYKNF
+32 L
-41 SQLFIVIFLV
+41 STILV

-62 GNAGDGYGNTNNAPT
+62 GESNGSSGGGYGTPTNAAPT
-77 INNSS
+77 INNTDMN
-82 LAISVIENQTSA
+82 ISVQENQTSA
-94 FTVSASDPDGDSIS
+94 FTVNASDSNGDTLAYSLSGDDSSLLSIS
-108 FSISDNDSAL
+108 TSGL
-118 FNISTGGVV
+118 V
-127 TFITAPDFEIPT
+127 TFNTAPDYEDPS
-139 DANAD
+139 DADTNNIYKITAS
-144 NVYTLTVQASDGS
+144 VSDGS
-157 LSDSK
+157 LNATK
-162 VFDVTVT
+162 NFEVTVT
-169 NDTADDVTSTNFDG
+169 NDTADDVTTSNFDG

-198 AVTDAD
+198 PVADAN

-212 TYSTTTNADG
+212 TYLTTTNADG
-222 SFTLEIDD
+222 SFTLDIDD

-246 VTDDADSF
+246 ITNDEDSF
-254 VMGLIDPTTEQNLV
+254 TMGLIDPSAEQNLV

-273 TLLYVDNR
+273 TMLYVDDR
-281 FSYESLKEKLGVDSN
+281 FSYESIKEKLGVDSN
-296 FMVRFDDPYLS
+296 FMIRTVDPYMS
-307 INNAA
+307 VSSAA

-328 ALSVLQSQSGASNL
+328 TLSVLQTQSGASNL
-342 TAVSTVN
+342 TAVTTVN
-349 DAIFNRDAS
+349 NAIFERDAA

-365 TTLVRDVLLNLDLP
+365 TTLVRDVLLNLNLP

-384 NTQLENLSGSFSSF
+384 NEQLENLSGSFSSF

-416 ARDHVTPLLK
+416 ARDHVAPLLK

-432 VDSSEIDQIMFDTL
+432 ADSSEIDQIIFNTL
-446 QWVSDKSSR
+446 QWISDKSSR

-461 EDFRTTSYTVGNSGS
+461 EDFRTTSYTIGNSGS
-476 AYYTVDGVNADSTA
+476 AYYTVDGINADSTA
-490 LVIYAKVGDT
+490 LVIYARVGDT

-506 SSSVFAGHPFE
+506 TNSVFTAHPFE
-517 ISTSQNDTAGNNNIG
+517 ISTAQNDTAGNNNIG
-532 SNEGWSQSSN
+532 SSEGWSQSN
-542 SLTVTADTPT
+542 NTLTVTADTPT

-559 VHSGMYTNGRIE
+559 VHSGMYTNGKIE

-578 SKLDINQASGA
+578 SKIDINQASSA
-589 LEVNGTVSVG
+589 LEVNGTISVG
-599 PFKGA
+599 PYKGA

-625 EFKEYPGITF
+625 EFNEYPGITF
-635 YMPAGQGYHGQ
+635 YMPPAQGYHGQ
-646 TLSSGELSFK
+646 STSSGEPRFK

>member
-1 MKTKSAVLNIFT
+1 MSKNYYLT
-13 SYFAKIHENF
+13 
-23 EYPVVLFGA
+23 PLF
-32 NMHLLYKNF
+32 L
-41 SQLFIVIFLV
+41 STILV

-62 GNAGDGYGNTNNAPT
+62 ESNGSSGGGYGTPTNAAPT
-77 INNSS
+77 INNTDMN
-82 LAISVIENQTSA
+82 ISVQENQTSA
-94 FTVSASDPDGDSIS
+94 FTVNASDSNGDTLAYSLSGDDSSLLSIS
-108 FSISDNDSAL
+108 TAGL
-118 FNISTGGVV
+118 V
-127 TFITAPDFEIPT
+127 TFNTAPDYEDPS
-139 DANAD
+139 DADTNNIYKITAS
-144 NVYTLTVQASDGS
+144 VSDGS
-157 LSDSK
+157 LNATK
-162 VFDVTVT
+162 NFEVTVT
-169 NDTADDVTSTNFDG
+169 NDTADDVTTSNFDG

-198 AVTDAD
+198 PVTDAD

-212 TYSTTTNADG
+212 TYLTTTNADG
-222 SFTLEIDD
+222 SFSLDIDD

-246 VTDDADSF
+246 ITNDEDSF
-254 VMGLIDPTTEQNLV
+254 TMGLIDPSAEQNLV

-273 TLLYVDNR
+273 TMLYVDDR
-281 FSYESLKEKLGVDSN
+281 FSYESIKEKLGVDSN
-296 FMVRFDDPYLS
+296 FMIRTVDPYMS
-307 INNAA
+307 VSSAA

-328 ALSVLQSQSGASNL
+328 TLSVLQTQSGASNL
-342 TAVSTVN
+342 TAVTIVN
-349 DAIFNRDAS
+349 NAIFERDAA

-365 TTLVRDVLLNLDLP
+365 TTLVRDVLLNLNLP

-384 NTQLENLSGSFSSF
+384 NEQLENLSGSFSSF

-416 ARDHVTPLLK
+416 ARDHVAPLLK

-432 VDSSEIDQIMFDTL
+432 ADSSEIDQIIFNTL
-446 QWVSDKSSR
+446 QWISDKSSR

-461 EDFRTTSYTVGNSGS
+461 EDFRTTSYTIGNSGS

-490 LVIYAKVGDT
+490 LIIYARVGDT

-506 SSSVFAGHPFE
+506 TNSVFTAHPFE
-517 ISTSQNDTAGNNNIG
+517 ISTAQNDTAGNNNIG
-532 SNEGWSQSSN
+532 SSEGWSQSN
-542 SLTVTADTPT
+542 NTLTVTADTPT
-552 VLYPHCG
+552 ILYPHCG
-559 VHSGMYTNGRIE
+559 VHSGMYTNGKIE

-578 SKLDINQASGA
+578 SKIDINQASSA

-599 PFKGA
+599 PYKGA

-625 EFKEYPGITF
+625 EFNEYPGITF
-635 YMPAGQGYHGQ
+635 YMPPAQGYHGQ
-646 TLSSGELSFK
+646 STSSGEPRFK